1 MRRKRTGPPETLFGA
16 LTINRLLL
24 TDTDSLSRAEVTLM
38 SVTSFSTCSQSID
51 FLYIVSIMKVSR
63 AKHALPEKADG
74 KQCAENGMNCRNTRK
89 KFSQMVTAR
98 RRYSKADGESPP
110 SAEWGTVLEKASI

>member
-38 SVTSFSTCSQSID
+38 SVTSFSMCSQSID

-63 AKHALPEKADG
+63 AKHALPEKVDG
-74 KQCAENGMNCRNTRK
+74 KQCAENGMNCRDTRK

-110 SAEWGTVLEKASI
+110 SAE

>member
-38 SVTSFSTCSQSID
+38 SVTSFSMCSQSID
-51 FLYIVSIMKVSR
+51 FLHIVSIMKVSR
-63 AKHALPEKADG
+63 AKHALPQKVDG
-74 KQCAENGMNCRNTRK
+74 KQCAETQGYSK